1 VKLGYLIPA
10 FLWFFIILLVVS
22 IPGSN
27 IPKSEIFKIPHFD
40 KLVHFSLFFVFTLLL
55 NYGFHKQNNNS
66 ALKRYNY
73 TIAFV
78 SGVIYS
84 VITEVIQH
92 YYIAGRSGE
101 YLDFVANIA
110 GIVSG
115 VLFFR
120 YFLKTAWA
128 AKLSL

>member
-1 VKLGYLIPA
+1 VKLGYLFPA

-27 IPKSEIFKIPHFD
+27 IPESEIFKIPHFD
-40 KLVHFSLFFVFTLLL
+40 KLVHFSLFFVFTILL
-55 NYGFHKQNNNS
+55 NYGFQKQNNNS

-73 TIAFV
+73 TIAVV

-84 VITEVIQH
+84 VITEVIQ
-92 YYIAGRSGE
+92 YYFIAGRSGE
-101 YLDFVANIA
+101 YLDFVANIT

-120 YFLKTAWA
+120 FFLKTAWA